1 MHATYKNALM
11 WTLYG
16 VLFLLIAVLQTVVFG
31 RARFFG
37 VKLTLIPVCLA
48 CVAMLAGAEAGA
60 LYGLCC
66 GAVWCFTGASGGA
79 MHIVLLTI
87 CGAVIGYLCDRY
99 LVRQLLSAVLMSLL
113 ALVFCQTIL
122 FLLQW
127 HGPHRHDCC
136 SADSDWPESALVPA
150 SVSWSL
156 GDPKGWCQI
165 NAANFP
171 LPHDRIHHCHSGHDR
186 RVQPAA
192 L

>member
-16 VLFLLIAVLQTVVFG
+16 VLFLLVAVLQTVVFG

-60 LYGLCC
+60 LYGLCS

-122 FLLQW
+122 FLLQCYL
-127 HGPHRHDCC
+127 GTIYIGTIYTLPIQIG
-136 SADSDWPESALVPA
+136 L
-150 SVSWSL
+150 SL
-156 GDPKGWCQI
+156 LSC
-165 NAANFP
+165 P
-171 LPHDRIHHCHSGHDR
+171 LIYLGAWAIRKVG
-186 RVQPAA
+186 AK
-192 L
+192 

>member
-48 CVAMLAGAEAGA
+48 CVAMLAGARGRGA
-60 LYGLCC
+60 LRPLLRRRL
-66 GAVWCFTGASGGA
+66 VFTGASGGA

-122 FLLQW
+122 FLLQ
-127 HGPHRHDCC
+127 CY
-136 SADSDWPESALVPA
+136 
-150 SVSWSL
+150 L
-156 GDPKGWCQI
+156 GTVHIGMI
-165 NAANFP
+165 
-171 LPHDRIHHCHSGHDR
+171 
-186 RVQPAA
+186 AA
-192 L
+192 LPIQIGLSLLSCPLLYLGAWAIRKVGAK

>member
-79 MHIVLLTI
+79 DAHCAADYLRRGDRLSLRPVS
-87 CGAVIGYLCDRY
+87 GAAAA
-99 LVRQLLSAVLMSLL
+99 VRRSDEPAGTRILPDDFIPASMLSR
-113 ALVFCQTIL
+113 
-122 FLLQW
+122 

-156 GDPKGWCQI
+156 GRSERLVPNKCSE
-165 NAANFP
+165 FP
-171 LPHDRIHHCHSGHDR
+171 AS
-186 RVQPAA
+186 A
-192 L
+192 